1 MLTKWD
7 RLAQEDLAD
16 PHLLME
22 SRMALDELTKILGL
36 GSVYPFQK

>member
-1 MLTKWD
+1 YVQARAELGFPM
-7 RLAQEDLAD
+7 AE

>member
-1 MLTKWD
+1 I
-7 RLAQEDLAD
+7 
-16 PHLLME
+16 E